1 MKRLKQKFDELK
13 KQNRCA
19 FISYICAGDPD
30 FSTSLEL
37 LKSLPDAGCDIIEIG
52 VPFLDPAGDGPIIEK
67 AAKRAIAGGMT
78 LKKTL
83 QMVEEFR
90 KTNQKTPLILM
101 TYFNPVLK
109 YGLNKI
115 FVDAEKSGVDGM
127 LIVDLPLEEEG
138 EILVEIKK
146 SNLDSIRLI
155 TPTTNQARAKKIC
168 KNASGFLYLVSM
180 LGITGTKLA
189 DISENIKNLQ
199 NLRQVSKLPIAIG
212 FGIKTPNQ
220 AGEFAK
226 IGVDGVVIGSSLV
239 KEIDDNFLAQKSSAE
254 IVEATI
260 AKVADFAAE
269 IGSAD

>member
-1 MKRLKQKFDELK
+1 MKRLKQKFAELR

-37 LKSLPDAGCDIIEIG
+37 LKSLPEAGCDIIEIG
-52 VPFLDPAGDGPIIEK
+52 VPFLDPAGDGPIIER
-67 AAKRAIAGGMT
+67 AAKRAIVGGMS

-101 TYFNPVLK
+101 TYYNPVLK
-109 YGLNKI
+109 YGLDKI
-115 FVDAEKSGVDGM
+115 FVDAQKSGVDGM

-138 EILVEIKK
+138 EILGELKK

-155 TPTTNQARAKKIC
+155 TPTTSQERAKKIC

-180 LGITGTKLA
+180 LGITGTKSA
-189 DISENIKNLQ
+189 DIAQNVKNLQ
-199 NLRQVSKLPIAIG
+199 SLRQVSKLPIAVG
-212 FGIKTPNQ
+212 FGIKTPSQ

-226 IGVDGVVIGSSLV
+226 IGADGVIIGSTIVSEV
-239 KEIDDNFLAQKSSAE
+239 NDNFLANKNSAE
-254 IVEATI
+254 IV
-260 AKVADFAAE
+260 VAVTNKIREFAQE
-269 IGSAD
+269 INQK

>member
-37 LKSLPDAGCDIIEIG
+37 LKRLPDAGCDIIEIG

-67 AAKRAIAGGMT
+67 AAKRAISGGMT

-115 FVDAEKSGVDGM
+115 FSDAQKSGVDGM

-138 EILVEIKK
+138 EILAEIKK

-189 DISENIKNLQ
+189 DLSENIKNLQ

-220 AGEFAK
+220 AEEFAK

-254 IVEATI
+254 IVDATI
-260 AKVADFAAE
+260 EKVVDFAGA
-269 IGSAD
+269 IGGVK